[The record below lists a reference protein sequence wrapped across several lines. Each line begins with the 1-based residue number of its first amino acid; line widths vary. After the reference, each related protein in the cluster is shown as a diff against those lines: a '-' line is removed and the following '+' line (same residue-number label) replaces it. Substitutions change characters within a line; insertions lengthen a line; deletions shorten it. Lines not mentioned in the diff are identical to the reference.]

1 MILKKRYLD
10 EHSFLF
16 YIYIQF
22 WSLPS
27 YEIIIL
33 RIGRTYR
40 EQKLQ
45 KKREREGK
53 NKNKKKTTSF
63 KLDA

>member
-45 KKREREGK
+45 KKKRKRRKEQK
-53 NKNKKKTTSF
+53 QKKTTSF